1 MSIKKGRRE
10 TKFGNYDKIFSIR
23 LPKRVQTDLEEYHS
37 NCLKN
42 GTDFRI
48 SNSIIYLL
56 QIGLAIEKKNN
67 RNK

>member
-1 MSIKKGRRE
+1 MMGRKP
-10 TKFGNYDKIFSIR
+10 TKFGLYDKPFSIR
-23 LPKRVQTDLEEYHS
+23 LPKRVQIDLEEYHS
-37 NCLKN
+37 KCLEN

-67 RNK
+67 SNK